1 MRVLHQE
8 KSAIFF
14 PFLLSLSLY
23 ASMLVG
29 VFYYTYTHQEAIK
42 KYTSKKDNFLEIAL
56 IQREKKAKPSMPPK
70 EQEPKK
76 IEKIIEEQP
85 KETPKVQEEKA
96 DDIPSRSKKES
107 VALKELFG
115 KIKTEKKAKP
125 KPIPTS
131 SKDPSRASRL
141 KAKKT
146 KATPKKKA
154 SSIAKSLTLKSTTL
168 ASASSV
174 GEYDKFLGEVQE
186 VLDGYWNQTIDTIS
200 GASAKVK
207 IEIDGGGNF
216 SYSIV
221 SLSYNDTFNTKLKQ
235 FLELMKDVQFP
246 RNKDNKS
253 LGTIVFKDL
262 QEER

>member
-1 MRVLHQE
+1 MRTLQQE
-8 KSAIFF
+8 NSAIFF
-14 PFLLSLSLY
+14 PFLLSFSLY
-23 ASMLVG
+23 TSIVVG
-29 VFYYTYTHQEAIK
+29 VLYYTYTHQEAIK
-42 KYTSKKDNFLEIAL
+42 KYTTKKDNFLEIAL
-56 IQREKKAKPSMPPK
+56 IQREKKVKPAAPPK

-76 IEKIIEEQP
+76 IEKIIEQE
-85 KETPKVQEEKA
+85 PKVVPLKQEKKA
-96 DDIPSRSKKES
+96 DDTPSRSKKES

-115 KIKTEKKAKP
+115 KIKTEKKVKP

-131 SKDPSRASRL
+131 SKAPSRASRL

-146 KATPKKKA
+146 KAAPKKKA

-207 IEIDGGGNF
+207 IDIDGSGNF
-216 SYSIV
+216 SYTIV
-221 SLSYNDTFNTKLKQ
+221 SLSYNDTFNTKLRQ